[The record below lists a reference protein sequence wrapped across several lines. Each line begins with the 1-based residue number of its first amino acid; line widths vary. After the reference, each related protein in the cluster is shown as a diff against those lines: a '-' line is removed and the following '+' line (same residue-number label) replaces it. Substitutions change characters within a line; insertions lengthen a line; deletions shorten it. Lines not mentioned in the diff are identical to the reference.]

1 MWFGKDKTF
10 QAPMA
15 MFDIVLR
22 MAISVSLSL
31 KNAWPSHTVFKGQPT
46 MNTNT
51 LAYCPFQLNSQAK
64 YSLVRNTFLWLC
76 FFGGHKTLTSQVV
89 GYLGWQAGW

>member
-1 MWFGKDKTF
+1 
-10 QAPMA
+10 MA

-51 LAYCPFQLNSQAK
+51 PANSKLNSQAK
-64 YSLVRNTFLWLC
+64 YSLVRNTSW
-76 FFGGHKTLTSQVV
+76 
-89 GYLGWQAGW
+89 GYAFWGAKKH